1 MACDRVR
8 FKKQKYC
15 DADFRHIIDINLLST
30 SSDFNNNVSS
40 YVKESMAGI
49 YSIIVDRTSYIQ
61 YISGDAISADES
73 HKIIIKYYTEFESF
87 ISNPQAYRIIYNDKQ
102 FKATRAVVENLDNL
116 YIIIYANL
124 FQRS

>member
-30 SSDFNNNVSS
+30 SSDCNNNVSS

-61 YISGDAISADES
+61 YISGDAIGGDES
-73 HKIIIKYYTEFESF
+73 HKIIIKYYVEFDNF
-87 ISNPQAYRIIYNDKQ
+87 VSNPQAYRIIYNDKQ